1 MKIICNKELPMH
13 IEGGIWGITN
23 EKGKSLILINVLE
36 GLKWSREI
44 HGSIRIHENENFSFM
59 FLGKEKSNEE
69 ESVIGL
75 FLSKDPYSVLKGTEI
90 YSSSSEGKYDGYGK
104 FGVYKVGTILEMMD
118 DNDPLF
124 YLLTSQGWEE
134 IPTYELYE
142 GPLII
147 F

>member
-1 MKIICNKELPMH
+1 MKIICNKYLPMH
-13 IEGGIWGITN
+13 IGGGIWGISN
-23 EKGKSLILINVLE
+23 ERGKNLVLINQIE
-36 GLKWSREI
+36 GLKKCDKFL
-44 HGSIRIHENENFSFM
+44 GSIRIQENENFSFM
-59 FLGKEKSNEE
+59 FLRKEKSNEE

-124 YLLTSQGWEE
+124 YLLTPQGWEK
-134 IPTYELYE
+134 IPTYELYV